1 MKVINKSIIL
11 EQNLT
16 RYAKT
21 ERDILAK
28 YTQSDFIVKLYF
40 AF

>member
-1 MKVINKSIIL
+1 MKVIDKKKIL
-11 EQNLT
+11 SQNLT

-21 ERDILAK
+21 ERDVLAI
-28 YTQSDFIVKLYF
+28 SSHNFIVKMYF

>member
-1 MKVINKSIIL
+1 MKVIDKKTIL

-21 ERDILAK
+21 ERDILANF
-28 YTQSDFIVKLYF
+28 TESHFIVKLYF